1 MEEMEKKENEECA
14 CLSGTKQVV
23 AGLLRDGVANN
34 VAAHA
39 ELDCLALAKTAG
51 VVFGASQKSMVSAF
65 NLFLPIIEGVPDSVS
80 LRDYL
85 ERLVLVGQ
93 FSARALIVL
102 DRGGGCE
109 VVPSLPDVFGDG
121 EEDE

>member
-14 CLSGTKQVV
+14 CLSGPQRII
-23 AGLLRDGVANN
+23 AGLLRGGIANN

-51 VVFGASQKSMVSAF
+51 VVFGASQKNMASAL
-65 NLFLPIIEGVPDSVS
+65 NLLLPFIEGMPDSVS
-80 LRDYL
+80 PRDYL
-85 ERLVLVGQ
+85 ERMVLVGQ

-102 DRGGGCE
+102 EQGGGCE
-109 VVPSLPDVFGDG
+109 VVPSLPNVFGDG